1 MPLAGKL
8 GGPLEGTEFQPKEQN
23 NGKTLAHARFK
34 QLLTEIGI
42 SFLESNELGSPTGC
56 AWTEAGSLDTYGH
69 DQGAKLAWRVEEELS
84 CLQQRITELLQA
96 GWTKVVVGGLN
107 LGGSIEPIY
116 NAVSII
122 ELAAN
127 KGAQTILMPV
137 SSRKQLFELPDE
149 LATKVTVVYYA
160 DAKDALLK
168 ALSE

>member
-1 MPLAGKL
+1 MNITIQFRAFDACKSAATGIPILIAMSSAL
-8 GGPLEGTEFQPKEQN
+8 VERNLEG
-23 NGKTLAHARFK
+23 GL
-34 QLLTEIGI
+34 
-42 SFLESNELGSPTGC
+42 
-56 AWTEAGSLDTYGH
+56 
-69 DQGAKLAWRVEEELS
+69 
-84 CLQQRITELLQA
+84 
-96 GWTKVVVGGLN
+96 VVVGGLN

-122 ELAAN
+122 ELAAD